1 VTDSNPPSRP
11 LAADHLAEL
20 RREFPQFRIWR
31 EILPGRSRY
40 IARSQR
46 VGLNPHTIVTDD
58 VAELRSALGGTARTR
73 QPPRA
78 EH

>member
-1 VTDSNPPSRP
+1 VTDSNPPSTP